1 MKLILWGILTMT
13 LTACTS
19 TQSTINP
26 ASNPLTKNWWEG
38 PFDGVPPFNE
48 VKVAHFK
55 PALTVAMDKA
65 RKSIL
70 EITKEKDLPTFENTL
85 IPLEK
90 MDLELSKVFSVYYT
104 WGGSMSS
111 PEYQAVEKEMAPVLT
126 KFRDEIT
133 LNPKLFER
141 IESVYQTKTKKK
153 MTGEQKRLAWYY
165 YNRGV
170 LEGAKLQA
178 SEREKLTEL
187 NQKLSTLT
195 TQFGQNQLADEENY
209 SLILDNPKDLAGLPQ
224 SVVEGAA
231 LEATNKK
238 LNGKWVFPN
247 TRSAMEPF
255 LTFSSQRELREKAF
269 KMWTARGDNE
279 NSHNNNKLIT
289 EILKLRAERAKI
301 LGYKNY
307 AAWKLADTMA
317 KDPQK
322 AMDLMMKVWK
332 PAVAQAKKEVA
343 EMQAIVKKEGGTF
356 KIQPWDY
363 RYYAE
368 KVRLAKYDLDL
379 NQLKPYLVL
388 ENIQKGMFLSAEK
401 LFGLK
406 FELLSGVP
414 VFHPDMTVY
423 QVTRNGQKVGLWY
436 FDPYARSGK
445 SSGAWMSS
453 YRDQNRVGDKPIMPL
468 VSNNSNFI
476 KGKAGEPVT
485 ISWDDADTMFHEFG
499 HALHGLLSNVTYPSL
514 SGTNVPRDYV
524 EFPSQVYENF
534 LTTPEVLA
542 VLKNSKGETIPKEL
556 IQKLKKSSTFNEGFA
571 TVEFLSSA
579 ILDMKLHLSAE
590 KTIDPKTF
598 EQTTLQ
604 EIGMPP
610 EIVMRHRLP
619 AFGHLFSDEGYAA
632 GYYSYLWSQVLDHDA
647 FEAFEETKN
656 PYHPEVAQK
665 LYEHVFSV
673 GNTIDP
679 EEGYR
684 KFRGRDPKVK
694 ALLKARG
701 FPVTQENPTSVR

>member
-1 MKLILWGILTMT
+1 MKLFLWGILVMT
-13 LTACTS
+13 VTACTS
-19 TQSTINP
+19 TQSTSNSS
-26 ASNPLTKNWWEG
+26 SNPLTKNWWEG

-48 VKVAHFK
+48 VKVLHFK
-55 PALTVAMDKA
+55 PALSLAMDKA
-65 RKSIL
+65 RKSVL
-70 EITKEKDLPTFENTL
+70 EITQQKDLPTFENTL

-141 IESVYQTKTKKK
+141 IEGVYVTRTKKK
-153 MTGEQKRLAWYY
+153 LTREQKRLAWYY

-178 SEREKLTEL
+178 SDRQKLTEL

-209 SLILDNPKDLAGLPQ
+209 SLVLDNPKDLAGLPQ
-224 SVVEGAA
+224 SVIEGAT
-231 LEATNKK
+231 LEAANKK
-238 LNGKWVFPN
+238 LTGKWVFPN

-255 LTFSSQRELREKAF
+255 LTFSSRRELREKAF

-279 NSHNNNKLIT
+279 NSNNNNKLIT

-301 LGYKNY
+301 LGYRNY

-322 AMDLMMKVWK
+322 AMDLMMQVWK

-356 KIQPWDY
+356 KIEPWDY

-406 FELLSGVP
+406 FELLTGVP

-423 QVTRNGQKVGLWY
+423 QVTRNGQKIGLWY
-436 FDPYARSGK
+436 FDPYARPGK

-453 YRDQNRVGDKPIMPL
+453 YRDQNRIGEKPITPL

-590 KTIDPKTF
+590 ETIDPKTF
-598 EQTTLQ
+598 EKTTLQ
-604 EIGMPP
+604 QIGMPP

-656 PYHPEVAQK
+656 PYHPEVAKK